1 MQNSVVFYFLGKFG
15 PKLKKCAKGNLIPKL
30 IRISTIQ
37 WPSAN
42 LDKTSVRLSD
52 AAPSHYI
59 LRKPFFVAK
68 PFKKGLNRRY

>member
-30 IRISTIQ
+30 IQKSTIQ
-37 WPSAN
+37 WPGAN

-52 AAPSHYI
+52 AAPSH
-59 LRKPFFVAK
+59 
-68 PFKKGLNRRY
+68 